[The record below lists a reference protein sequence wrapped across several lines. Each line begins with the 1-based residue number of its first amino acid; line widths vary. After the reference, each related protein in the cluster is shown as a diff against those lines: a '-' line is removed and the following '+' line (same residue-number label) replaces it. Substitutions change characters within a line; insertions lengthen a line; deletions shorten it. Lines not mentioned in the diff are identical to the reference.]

1 MLANIL
7 RIELRDVQRNNMNFF
22 YEELPNTVNVKGE
35 NIKVIT
41 DFREYIR
48 LLDMLK
54 DQELD
59 ALQKFAIIQQ
69 YFLDDIV
76 ADEEA
81 ISALSAL

>member
-1 MLANIL
+1 M
-7 RIELRDVQRNNMNFF
+7 QRNNMNFF

-35 NIKVIT
+35 NIKIIT

-76 ADEEA
+76 AEGA
-81 ISALSAL
+81 IV